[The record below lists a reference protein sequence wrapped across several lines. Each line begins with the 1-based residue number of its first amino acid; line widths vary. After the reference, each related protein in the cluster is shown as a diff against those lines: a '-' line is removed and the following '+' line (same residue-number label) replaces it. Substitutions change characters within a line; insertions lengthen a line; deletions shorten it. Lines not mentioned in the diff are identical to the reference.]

1 MLQHH
6 HQHQPQSAGYFDY
19 SQSPSPSSLTN
30 ADSLNTTPF
39 SVKDILNMVNQTEA
53 YEGGYGHL
61 ERYVGRLG
69 AKRINSKVDYELIVT
84 YTTIITIQFY
94 IISKKD

>member
-6 HQHQPQSAGYFDY
+6 QHQTQSAGYYDY
-19 SQSPSPSSLTN
+19 NQTPSPGSMTN
-30 ADSLNTTPF
+30 ADALNTTPF

-61 ERYVGRLG
+61 ER
-69 AKRINSKVDYELIVT
+69 
-84 YTTIITIQFY
+84 
-94 IISKKD
+94 